1 MDPMNRQLFSRTGN
15 APDLGALSAP
25 IRTAVGDPFY
35 LTAELKIGGVITI
48 VVEKPTA
55 WQPNEITVVQNAV
68 NAAPDATPQTE
79 AQNQIDQF
87 PIKDRAVISALIKE
101 INILRAAVVPALP
114 PRTLTQAIGAVK
126 NEAGNL

>member
-1 MDPMNRQLFSRTGN
+1 
-15 APDLGALSAP
+15 
-25 IRTAVGDPFY
+25 
-35 LTAELKIGGVITI
+35 LKIGGVITI